1 MFLNNRTDTPNLY
14 AATRAASG
22 TATSTTGLH
31 VGTYKV
37 DKMINLSKNDKEFQ
51 IPTINPIIVSNAD
64 QHKMHKEDTYM
75 NRVF

>member
-22 TATSTTGLH
+22 KATNTRGLH

-37 DKMINLSKNDKEFQ
+37 DKMINLSKN
-51 IPTINPIIVSNAD
+51 A
-64 QHKMHKEDTYM
+64 
-75 NRVF
+75 